1 MSDMSQVLISEGFK
15 ALYES
20 VPRDADQKEI
30 EAFYAINQMLEND
43 SPTNYAFVTPRGSD
57 TGFPDFGFNVRTSN
71 RKSID
76 VHIEFKKDAG
86 AYMGSMRD
94 WVFDGRQYRPG
105 AKAIDD
111 ADKELM
117 LLSMNKNPTIVA
129 GGKRLLKAFDDA
141 AKKHGLR
148 VKELANYTL
157 ARLAPPK
164 ERKLR
169 QAVAQEVKNNNVQ
182 QIGNIQGGFGSTII
196 DFYNKKFK
204 KAIRS
209 SADGSILLFMIK
221 DRVWLMNQD
230 GNVDQ
235 DDIKEI
241 AQKFGVREFDSRNF
255 NRSSIDADLEVRISI
270 RKADDLFK
278 QPFIDVKAGMKMRR
292 QSAPRGGTRII

>member
-1 MSDMSQVLISEGFK
+1 MNDMHSVLISEGFK

-30 EAFYAINQMLEND
+30 EAFYAINQILDND

-71 RKSID
+71 GKSID
-76 VHIEFKKDAG
+76 VHIEFKKDAA

-94 WVFDGRQYRPG
+94 WVFDGTKYRSG
-105 AKAIDD
+105 DRAIDD

-117 LLSMNKNPTIVA
+117 ILAMNNNPTIVA

-141 AKKHGLR
+141 AKQHGLR
-148 VKELANYTL
+148 VSELANYTL

-169 QAVAQEVKNNNVQ
+169 QAVAQEVKNNHLQ
-182 QIGNIQGGFGSTII
+182 QIGSIKGGFGSTII

-221 DRVWLMNQD
+221 DRVWLMNKD
-230 GNVDQ
+230 GNVNDE
-235 DDIKEI
+235 DIKEV
-241 AQKFGVREFDSRNF
+241 ARKFGVRDFDSRNF

-270 RKADDLFK
+270 RKAEDLFK
-278 QPFIDVKAGMKMRR
+278 QPFIDVRAGMKMRR
-292 QSAPRGGTRII
+292 QSSPRGGTKLI